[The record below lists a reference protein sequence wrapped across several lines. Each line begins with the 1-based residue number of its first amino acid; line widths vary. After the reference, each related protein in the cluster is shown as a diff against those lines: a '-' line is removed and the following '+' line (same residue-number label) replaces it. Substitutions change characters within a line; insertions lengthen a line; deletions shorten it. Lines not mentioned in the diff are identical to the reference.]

1 MSTRLFCFSLACA
14 ALAIACL
21 ETTSAADPKA
31 APPEVKVVRPVSR
44 DVTDFEAFTGR
55 TEAKTT
61 VDLRPRVSGYL
72 TKVAFKDGA
81 EVKKGDLL
89 FEIDPRPYQ
98 LEVEKAEAG
107 LTLAQTQVKQAEA
120 EYAHAKALAAKNAL
134 GQQELDR
141 LAAARDEANARVNIA
156 KAGLDTARLTL
167 DFTKITAPITGRIGR
182 SLLDAGNVVK
192 ADETRLATLVSE
204 GDVYVY
210 FDVDERTLLRLR
222 KEGKL
227 KAGKGLAMPVTAAV
241 SDEKDFPRKGLID
254 FVDTQVDPTKGT
266 IRARAVLPN
275 ADGVL
280 TPGLFVRLRLPLG
293 EPYKALLVP
302 GRAVNSAPGGRKS
315 VFVVTDKNVVEDR
328 PVTLGRQE
336 DGSVVVK
343 DGLKAEDR
351 IIVSGAGKLRE
362 GMTVKP
368 REEPTGSRPD

>member
-1 MSTRLFCFSLACA
+1 MSIRLFCFSLACA
-14 ALAIACL
+14 SLVIARP
-21 ETTSAADPKA
+21 ETASAA

-44 DVTDFEAFTGR
+44 DVTDFQAFTGR
-55 TEAKTT
+55 TEATTT
-61 VDLRPRVSGYL
+61 VELRPRVSGYL
-72 TKVAFKDGA
+72 TKVTFKDGA

-89 FEIDPRPYQ
+89 FEIDPRPYR

-107 LTLAQTQVKQAEA
+107 LTLAQSQIKQAEA
-120 EYAHAKALAAKNAL
+120 EYARAKALAEKNVASRE
-134 GQQELDR
+134 ELDKA
-141 LAAARDEANARVNIA
+141 AAARDEANARAGIA
-156 KAGLDTARLTL
+156 KAGLDAARLTL
-167 DFTKITAPITGRIGR
+167 DFTKITAPISGRIGR

-241 SDEKDFPRKGLID
+241 GDEKDYPRKGLVD

-280 TPGLFVRLRLPLG
+280 TPGLFVRLRVLLG
-293 EPYKALLVP
+293 EPYKVLLVP
-302 GRAVNSAPGGRKS
+302 ERAIQTHQGQRFVLLVNE
-315 VFVVTDKNVVEDR
+315 KNIVEER
-328 PVTLGRQE
+328 PVTLGRRE
-336 DGSVVVK
+336 GELVAIK

-351 IIVSGAGKLRE
+351 VIVSGVEKLRK
-362 GMTVKP
+362 GMVVKP

>member
-1 MSTRLFCFSLACA
+1 MNIRLICFSLVCTSLVLARPEPA
-14 ALAIACL
+14 A
-21 ETTSAADPKA
+21 AAD
-31 APPEVKVVRPVSR
+31 PPEVKVVRPVSR
-44 DVTDFEAFTGR
+44 EVTDFEAFTGR
-55 TEAKTT
+55 TEAMTT
-61 VDLRPRVSGYL
+61 VELRPRVSGYL

-98 LEVEKAEAG
+98 LDVQKAEAG
-107 LTLAQTQVKQAEA
+107 LTLAQSQVKQAEA
-120 EYAHAKALAAKNAL
+120 EYARAKALVEKNAL
-134 GQQELDR
+134 TREELDK
-141 LAAARDEANARVNIA
+141 LAAARDEANARVVIA
-156 KAGLDTARLTL
+156 KAGLDAARLTL
-167 DFTKITAPITGRIGR
+167 DFTKITAPIAGRIGR

-222 KEGKL
+222 KDGKL
-227 KAGKGLAMPVTAAV
+227 KAGKGLAMPVTAAM
-241 SDEKDFPRKGLID
+241 SDEKGFPRKGMID

-302 GRAVNSAPGGRKS
+302 ERAVSVARGGRKS
-315 VFVVTDKNVVEDR
+315 VFVVSDKNVLEDR
-328 PVTLGRQE
+328 PVTLGQQE
-336 DGSVVVK
+336 DGLVVVK
-343 DGLKAEDR
+343 DGLKTGDR
-351 IIVSGAGKLRE
+351 VVISSLEKLRT
-362 GMTVKP
+362 GITVKP